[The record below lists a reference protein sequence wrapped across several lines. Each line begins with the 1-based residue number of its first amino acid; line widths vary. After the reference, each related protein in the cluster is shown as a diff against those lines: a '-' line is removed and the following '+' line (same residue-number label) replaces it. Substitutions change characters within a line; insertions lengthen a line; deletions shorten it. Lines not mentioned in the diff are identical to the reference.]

1 MGNLADLIL
10 VVHLSPPLCAVF
22 LFCFLCESC
31 DIPFRWFTPDVGI
44 SPSKKTRNAEFLPPS
59 IFSPFPTTLAPDTD
73 TLPTTVPYISAL
85 PEIRGDLRVLW
96 SFLISASPRITA
108 RSTTRP
114 DVTCAFSNT
123 AAFPPHGHRLISLPD
138 PIYGFCYQS
147 RPTHIPEHCHTQQ
160 HHLQSNRCQRRFEIV
175 RKRRRNFVI
184 FRRGG

>member
-10 VVHLSPPLCAVF
+10 VVHLSPLCAVF

-85 PEIRGDLRVLW
+85 PEIRGDFDILRAVVKWKQIIRVLIH
-96 SFLISASPRITA
+96 SFFDHRI
-108 RSTTRP
+108 
-114 DVTCAFSNT
+114 VGQNL
-123 AAFPPHGHRLISLPD
+123 PPVQIL
-138 PIYGFCYQS
+138 
-147 RPTHIPEHCHTQQ
+147 HI
-160 HHLQSNRCQRRFEIV
+160 IV
-175 RKRRRNFVI
+175 VHPLVWYKFRGKRRQQLDFCV
-184 FRRGG
+184 FFYLSEPSL